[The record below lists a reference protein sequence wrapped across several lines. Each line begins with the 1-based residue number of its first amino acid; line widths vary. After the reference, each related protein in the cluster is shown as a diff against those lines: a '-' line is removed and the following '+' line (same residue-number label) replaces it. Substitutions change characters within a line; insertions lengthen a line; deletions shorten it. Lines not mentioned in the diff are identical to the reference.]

1 MVIEDVVFK
10 LRGIKSLL
18 YYMSEVDEQVEDSDF
33 GLMLLCEEMEDC
45 IEKLNETMKKN

>member
-45 IEKLNETMKKN
+45 IVKLNETMKKN

>member
-18 YYMSEVDEQVEDSDF
+18 YHMSEVDGQVADADF
-33 GLMLLCEEMEDC
+33 GLMLLCEEMEEC
-45 IEKLNETMKKN
+45 IEKLNEIMKKN